1 MIFPDSIHSL
11 SVGPMM
17 RRFFARPSTKRLI
30 SLDRPPRDNS
40 ARTTALQRTT
50 NLRSRISCLN
60 RPDRRLSMY
69 TDVSRIAR
77 LATVKVAGPRLA
89 AEALNEFAVFLG
101 LDNRFKGHFNG
112 LGFSLCPQ
120 HLLRGS
126 NQPVIE
132 AKRS

>member
-50 NLRSRISCLN
+50 SLRSRISCLK
-60 RPDRRLSMY
+60 RPERRLSMY

-77 LATVKVAGPRLA
+77 LATVKVAGPRLP
-89 AEALNEFAVFLG
+89 AEALNQLAVFLG
-101 LDNRFKGHFNG
+101 FNDRFQGHLDG
-112 LGFSLCPQ
+112 LGSALCPQ
-120 HLLRGS
+120 NLLRRS
-126 NQPVIE
+126 HQPIIE
-132 AKRS
+132 